1 MIRVPIFAERPNP
14 RRSDASAKTIK
25 ARRNAWVLGVL
36 VILFYFG
43 MIAWNLLRGFVSGAV
58 N

>member
-1 MIRVPIFAERPNP
+1 MIREPVSAERPN
-14 RRSDASAKTIK
+14 RQRSDASAKTIK
-25 ARRNAWVLGVL
+25 ARRNAWALGVL

-43 MIAWNLLRGFVSGAV
+43 MIAWNLLRGLVSGAV